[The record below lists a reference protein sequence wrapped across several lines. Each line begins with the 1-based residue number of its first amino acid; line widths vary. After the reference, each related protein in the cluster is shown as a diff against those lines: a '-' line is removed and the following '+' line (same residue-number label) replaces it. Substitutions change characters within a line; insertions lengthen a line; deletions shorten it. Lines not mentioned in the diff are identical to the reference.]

1 MRLPA
6 DRRTLLTR
14 LGMIVVSDEAF
25 IVALAIA
32 PVLQL
37 ETINRFVPNMLSRA
51 RACRRW
57 HSGGQ

>member
-51 RACRRW
+51 RACRR
-57 HSGGQ
+57 